1 MTAIKQVQRRAVE
14 RHAHRAVAE
23 RLGRPA
29 PDAVRAVIRD
39 PERSGTVLLDLN
51 SGGNGIAAQG
61 ALEDAGYRV
70 DWLGTAPSGYGVRLR
85 VTALED

>member
-1 MTAIKQVQRRAVE
+1 MTATRPLSVPPIGPDESVNDYERRVFGLARDE
-14 RHAHRAVAE
+14 RNH
-23 RLGRPA
+23 G
-29 PDAVRAVIRD
+29 
-39 PERSGTVLLDLN
+39 
-51 SGGNGIAAQG
+51 AAQG